1 MATIELTKE
10 QLFSVIKQLG
20 EDEWRF
26 LEKARQNRSLNGTWY
41 RSFTKDDPLWK
52 AVGIGRSKGGYV
64 ARHHDKYI
72 YRKDW

>member
-1 MATIELTKE
+1 MATIELTQE
-10 QLFSVIKQLG
+10 QLLSVIEQLG

-26 LEKARQNRSLNGTWY
+26 LEKAWKNRSLNGTWY
-41 RSFTKDDPLWK
+41 RSFTKGDPLWK
-52 AVGIGRSKGGYV
+52 AVGIGQSSGGYV